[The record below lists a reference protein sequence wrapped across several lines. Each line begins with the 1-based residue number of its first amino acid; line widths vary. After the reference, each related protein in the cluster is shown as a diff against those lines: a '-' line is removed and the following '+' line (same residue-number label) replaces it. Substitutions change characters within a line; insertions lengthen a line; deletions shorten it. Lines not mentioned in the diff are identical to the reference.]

1 MIVFAKKVLF
11 KILSQQVYLKTL
23 HRGFY
28 FLYSLGILK
37 KDARFKYHYL
47 VKDIIEPNYT
57 IVDIGANLGYFS
69 KTFSRLASNGK
80 LISIEPVKPFY
91 DVLTHFLG
99 TKSNVT
105 IYNYALGKEAG
116 TITMV
121 MPESNGMIRTG
132 LPHIASSEEEKQ
144 QHKTHEVEIV
154 KGSELLGN
162 LESIDYIK
170 CDIEGY
176 EIVVFIELTPIIEK
190 HQPIVQIEIGPE
202 NESEML
208 AYFTQ
213 LGFVQYGVAN
223 FKVVK
228 EVSGQQQEQGDFL
241 FVHASKTAAFEQK
254 MKAKGKF

>member
-28 FLYSLGILK
+28 FLYSLGALK
-37 KDARFKYHYL
+37 KDTRFKYHYI
-47 VKDIIEPNYT
+47 VKDIIDPNYT
-57 IVDIGANLGYFS
+57 IIDLGANLGYFS
-69 KTFSRLASNGK
+69 KTFARLASKGK

-91 DVLTHFLG
+91 DVLVHFLG
-99 TKSNVT
+99 KKSNVT
-105 IYNYALGKEAG
+105 IYNYALGNEVG

-144 QHKTHEVEIV
+144 AHKTHEVAIV
-154 KGSELLGN
+154 KGSELLAD
-162 LESIDYIK
+162 LASIDYVK

-176 EIVVFIELTPIIEK
+176 ETVVFKELTPIIEK

-202 NESEML
+202 NENEML
-208 AYFTQ
+208 SYFNK
-213 LGFVQYGVAN
+213 LGFIQYGVAD
-223 FKVVK
+223 FKIVK
-228 EVSGQQQEQGDFL
+228 EMPGQQKEQGDFL
-241 FVHASKTAAFEQK
+241 FVHSSKSSIFEAK
-254 MKAKGKF
+254 MKEKGKF

>member
-28 FLYSLGILK
+28 FLYSLGVLK

-47 VKDIIEPNYT
+47 VIDIIEPNYT

-69 KTFSRLASNGK
+69 KTFSRLAYQGK

-91 DVLTHFLG
+91 DVLVHFLG
-99 TKSNVT
+99 KKSNVT
-105 IYNYALGKEAG
+105 IYNYALGNEVG
-116 TITMV
+116 SITMV

-132 LPHIASSEEEKQ
+132 LPHIASSEEEKKA
-144 QHKTHEVEIV
+144 HKTHEVAIV
-154 KGSELLGN
+154 KGSELLADLN
-162 LESIDYIK
+162 SIDYIK

-176 EIVVFIELTPIIEK
+176 EVVVFKELTPIIDK

-202 NESEML
+202 NEKAML
-208 AYFTQ
+208 DYFTQ
-213 LGFVQYGVAN
+213 LGYIQYGVAN

-228 EVSGQQQEQGDFL
+228 ETPGKQQEQGDFL
-241 FVHASKTAAFEQK
+241 FVHASKANAFEEK
-254 MKAKGKF
+254 MKSKGRF